1 MKYSCEIL
9 ILSRNSDLEEFYFCI
24 VRDVLSYIFIFSV
37 LLIKIGIKKF
47 IFSLSLISLIIKILI
62 RI

>member
-24 VRDVLSYIFIFSV
+24 VMYGMSYFIFS
-37 LLIKIGIKKF
+37 
-47 IFSLSLISLIIKILI
+47 FSQDY
-62 RI
+62 